1 VLRPGACSEL
11 PHPGKWKLNP
21 AAISCCTL
29 NCRFPFF
36 SRLATRLQKIHDK
49 GQVSNDPRR
58 SKLESF
64 WKPSKICMASTLEG
78 GAATSANLHQ
88 FPCTKLQ
95 KLISSVQESILPLP
109 RSPCLRTW
117 NEMDVTWVQIPRPSL
132 SKSIQVSCWSLKS
145 LSGSLAT
152 SDPLRVYGST
162 HSKRPSS
169 YTLRSHSRCPGPLHD
184 LHVERKTARAVVLP
198 FPAEA
203 FRAISSSLSS
213 WRGTVKLPH
222 VVKIVDTFTE
232 STTLYQ
238 TFKDLEWNRSI
249 CIMKDSFLWSFG
261 DCKVAQICPRTM

>member
-1 VLRPGACSEL
+1 MLRPGACSEL

-29 NCRFPFF
+29 NCRFP
-36 SRLATRLQKIHDK
+36 SICRLATRLQKIHDK

-213 WRGTVKLPH
+213 WRGTVLYTFLQNQMLCIKH
-222 VVKIVDTFTE
+222 SKILNETGQSVSWKIPFRDR
-232 STTLYQ
+232 
-238 TFKDLEWNRSI
+238 LEIARLHKFVPGL
-249 CIMKDSFLWSFG
+249 C
-261 DCKVAQICPRTM
+261 R